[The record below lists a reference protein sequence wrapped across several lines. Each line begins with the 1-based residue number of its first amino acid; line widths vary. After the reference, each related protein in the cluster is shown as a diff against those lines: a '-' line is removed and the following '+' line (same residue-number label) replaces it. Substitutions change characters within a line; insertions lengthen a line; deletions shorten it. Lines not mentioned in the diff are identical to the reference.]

1 MSFELLD
8 HVCSVLSVSGGLS
21 DLSRENAD
29 TPGPHGNK
37 RYAQG
42 NTQTY
47 TQTLSADQFLQ
58 IFLFQ
63 HKHLS
68 NDEPV

>member
-8 HVCSVLSVSGGLS
+8 LDVCSVLSVSGGLS
-21 DLSRENAD
+21 DLSREIAD

-47 TQTLSADQFLQ
+47 TQTFLQ